1 VTSTN
6 IPAAVYGRISQDP
19 EFTFS
24 GVDRHMRL
32 CLRRIQETSSWT
44 LAPLPGSW
52 RDPRDHDAGRWPDGV
67 LIDNNISAASAKT
80 RPEYDRLMA
89 AVDAGEVKIIV
100 AYNQARLWRN
110 RIQRAD
116 GFGRL
121 AKAKVRLEFIK
132 GASYDF
138 KDATSRM
145 VAGIIGETDEWFA
158 QITSENQRATM
169 ADHAERGAY
178 HGRRPFG
185 FDRIGAPGEK
195 RGAERTLVANDKEA
209 RYLRRMYEM
218 ADPQGQNA
226 SLWEI
231 AKWLD
236 AEGVLSPTGMSW
248 CEAGTSSLSLIL
260 TAPRNIGMRAHSE
273 GWSGSGHRPPLDVE
287 GGTTKLHPGNWHGIV
302 DEDLFWRVR
311 EKYTDPKRRRPG
323 PKTEGKHLLT
333 GLVWCGACGGPM
345 WVAHNRTKPAYTCAR
360 CHTVRAKDA
369 VESKTLRI
377 VFLWMSENGPYD
389 RAMEATE
396 PADLA
401 ALRITLKGLR
411 SKRQDILNDY
421 YDDKITKDD
430 RDHQLARKDAQ
441 IAEIK
446 AKLDEFDRQIRSS
459 TAARGDIFAQQWQQ
473 WAHEGAAG
481 MLKQRRFLEGVIG
494 RVVVYKAGR
503 TNRPSPRLIV
513 VEPGEWARR
522 LDDPAEVAPPAPP
535 DAITLTPRGRVV
547 DVLKAAPG
555 RWLSRH
561 EIADATGRG
570 SQHPVILDTLLKRML
585 ADGVVERQWCRL
597 GTAVEN
603 GNVSPERAAAQ
614 HKGDMRGVGCYG
626 WRLPCAEPVVEWS
639 RTCPVCGRAYDLAG
653 DYCSANCRSKDYY
666 RKHRKTLLAKAKRR
680 RDQHGAAAREV
691 VREAS

>member
-1 VTSTN
+1 
-6 IPAAVYGRISQDP
+6 
-19 EFTFS
+19 
-24 GVDRHMRL
+24 
-32 CLRRIQETSSWT
+32 
-44 LAPLPGSW
+44 
-52 RDPRDHDAGRWPDGV
+52 
-67 LIDNNISAASAKT
+67 
-80 RPEYDRLMA
+80 
-89 AVDAGEVKIIV
+89 
-100 AYNQARLWRN
+100 
-110 RIQRAD
+110 
-116 GFGRL
+116 
-121 AKAKVRLEFIK
+121 
-132 GASYDF
+132 
-138 KDATSRM
+138 M
-145 VAGIIGETDEWFA
+145 VAGIIGETDEWFT

-169 ADHAERGAY
+169 ADQAERGAY

-209 RYLRRMYEM
+209 RYLREMYRM
-218 ADPQGQNA
+218 ADPQGDNA
-226 SLWEI
+226 SLWQI

-236 AEGVLSPTGMSW
+236 SQGALTPTGLSW
-248 CEAGTSSLSLIL
+248 TEAGTSSISTIL
-260 TAPRNIGMRAHSE
+260 VAARNIGMREHSE
-273 GWSGSGHRPPLDVE
+273 GWSGSGHRPA
-287 GGTTKLHPGNWHGIV
+287 GKLYPGNWRGII

-311 EKYTDPKRRRPG
+311 EKYTDPKRRQPG

-333 GLVWCGACGGPM
+333 GLVWCGECGGPM
-345 WVAHNRTKPAYTCAR
+345 WVAHNRSRPRWTCER
-360 CHTVRAKDA
+360 CWTVRAKDA

-389 RAMEATE
+389 RAMDATE

-411 SKRQDILNDY
+411 SKRQDIVSDY
-421 YDDKITKDD
+421 YDDQINKED

-446 AKLDEFDRQIRSS
+446 AKLDEFDREIRSG
-459 TAARGDIFAQQWQQ
+459 TAARGDTFARQWQQ
-473 WAHEGAAG
+473 WTVEGAAG

-503 TNRPSPRLIV
+503 TNWPSPRLIV

-522 LDDPAEVAPPAPP
+522 LDNPAEVAPPAPP

-561 EIADATGRG
+561 EIADAAGRG
-570 SQHPVILDTLLKRML
+570 DQHPVVLQTLLRRML

-603 GNVSPERAAAQ
+603 GDISPERAAAQ
-614 HKGDMRGVGCYG
+614 HKGDMRGVGCHG

-653 DYCSANCRSKDYY
+653 DYCSANCRAKDYY
-666 RKHRKTLLAKAKRR
+666 RKHRTEILAQAKSKRQR
-680 RDQHGAAAREV
+680 EANAAGREV